1 MTARQPRLMTPAAMS
16 VARSGARDPVR
27 EAQHSRTP
35 GDHRYL
41 CARARDD
48 RSRGLRVEAAGY
60 SETTAAES
68 AER

>member
-1 MTARQPRLMTPAAMS
+1 MTPAAMS

-27 EAQHSRTP
+27 EAQSSRTA

-41 CARARDD
+41 GARDD